1 MSSVQSVA
9 KLVKILE
16 TEDYIVLK
24 ALSSAI
30 SRHKFLNIDQIAG
43 CSKMHRDVVG
53 YRIGRL
59 SDFKLISKS
68 TNGVYLLMS
77 GLDVV
82 ALKIFVEKNI
92 VDGLGMPIGVGKES
106 DVVEAITENAQVRAI
121 KFFRIGRISFR
132 QVRKKRSFITEEQ
145 FHHWLLTNIRAAKK
159 EYTILRKLHNQGVT
173 IPTPYYRILHAIVMS
188 RVEGTRLAEAKDIV
202 NPRQIL
208 YDILRGVRVAY
219 QHDIINCDLSEY
231 NILIDIDSRPWII
244 DWPQSVSRRHPNAEL
259 LIRRDISNVVNFF
272 NKRFH
277 LGINSS
283 EALEEVLTGFS

>member
-16 TEDYIVLK
+16 TEDHIVLK

-30 SRHKFLNIDQIAG
+30 SRQKFLNIDQIAG
-43 CSKMHRDVVG
+43 YSKMHRDVVG
-53 YRIGRL
+53 YRIDRL

-68 TNGVYLLMS
+68 TNGIRLLMS
-77 GLDVV
+77 GLDMV
-82 ALKIFVEKNI
+82 ALKTFVDKNI
-92 VDGLGMPIGVGKES
+92 VEGLGMPIGVGKES
-106 DVVEAITENAQVRAI
+106 DVVEAITEKAQTRAI
-121 KFFRIGRISFR
+121 KFFRIGRTSFR

-145 FHHWLLTNIRAAKK
+145 FHHWLLINIRAAEK

-188 RVEGTRLAEAKDIV
+188 RIEGTRLAEVNDMV
-202 NPRQIL
+202 NPRQTL
-208 YDILRGVRVAY
+208 YNVLRGVGVAY

-231 NILIDIDSRPWII
+231 NILIDIDGRPWII
-244 DWPQSVSRRHPNAEL
+244 DWPQSVSRRHPNADL

-277 LGINSS
+277 LGINGS
-283 EALEEVLTGFS
+283 EALEEVLTGIS